1 MMNTHLDT
9 LTDRPETEIRKQDA
23 MTSLQLRQIQKSY
36 GAYHALRGIDL
47 SVEQGEF
54 IVMVGPSGCGKS
66 TLLKTIAGLE
76 TISSGQILIN
86 GRDVSNTEPGERGIA
101 MVFQSYALYPHM
113 TVAENMGFGLRMAH
127 RPKAE
132 IDAAVMRAAKILR
145 ITDQLDKRPK
155 QLSGGQRQRVAI
167 GRAITRSPD
176 VFLFDEPLSNLDA
189 ALRTQMRVELS
200 SLHAKLG
207 ATMVYVTHD
216 QVEAM
221 TMASRIVVL
230 NHGSIEQVG
239 SPLELY
245 RNPANLFVAG
255 FLGAPRVNFF
265 EVAVDS
271 VSGRSAAVS
280 TAGLA
285 PLTVELADG
294 ASVQRGDKLTMGIR
308 PENLSVVS
316 SPETASFSGQV
327 RLVEH
332 LGRETILYVD
342 AGSLQCVSSESGNG
356 NVTVQIGHVTA
367 VSNDAAIG
375 LRVDPRDIYLF
386 SSGDART
393 ISTRKSILA
402 D

>member
-1 MMNTHLDT
+1 
-9 LTDRPETEIRKQDA
+9 
-23 MTSLQLRQIQKSY
+23 MTSLELRHVNKNY

-66 TLLKTIAGLE
+66 TLLKSIAGLE
-76 TISSGQILIN
+76 TISSGQIMIN
-86 GRDVSNTEPGERGIA
+86 GRDVSTAEPGDRGIA

-113 TVAENMGFGLRMAH
+113 TVAENMGFGLRMAK

-132 IDAAVMRAAKILR
+132 IDAAVARAAKILR

-167 GRAITRSPD
+167 GRAITRSPE

-200 SLHAKLG
+200 GLHAELG

-230 NHGSIEQVG
+230 NRGIIEQVG

-245 RNPANLFVAG
+245 RNPDNLFVAG
-255 FLGAPRVNFF
+255 FLGAPRMNFF
-265 EVAVDS
+265 PVTVDQ
-271 VSGRSAAVS
+271 VSGSSVTVSAP
-280 TAGLA
+280 GLA
-285 PLTVELADG
+285 PITVELAAG
-294 ASVQRGDKLTMGIR
+294 ASVQKGTTLTLGIR
-308 PENLSVVS
+308 PENIAVS
-316 SPETASFSGQV
+316 DVTSAGAAISGQV

-342 AGSLQCVSSESGNG
+342 AGELQCVSSESGTG
-356 NVTVQIGHVTA
+356 NITVQIGHVTGVA
-367 VSNDAAIG
+367 ADAPIS
-375 LRVDPRDIYLF
+375 LRIDPREVYLF
-386 SSGDART
+386 SANDERT
-393 ISTRKSILA
+393 ITVRKPIL
-402 D
+402 DK

>member
-1 MMNTHLDT
+1 
-9 LTDRPETEIRKQDA
+9 
-23 MTSLQLRQIQKSY
+23 MTSLELREINKNY

-47 SVEQGEF
+47 TVAQGEF

-66 TLLKTIAGLE
+66 TLLKSIAGLE
-76 TISSGQILIN
+76 TISSGQIVIN
-86 GRDVSNTEPGERGIA
+86 GRDVTRQEPGDRGIA

-113 TVAENMGFGLRMAH
+113 TVAENMGFGLRMAK

-132 IDAAVMRAAKILR
+132 IDAAVARAAKILR
-145 ITDQLDKRPK
+145 ISDQLDKRPK

-167 GRAITRSPD
+167 GRAITRSPE

-200 SLHAKLG
+200 SLHAELG

-230 NHGSIEQVG
+230 NQGIIEQVG

-245 RNPANLFVAG
+245 RNPDNLFVAG
-255 FLGAPRVNFF
+255 FLGAPRMNFLG
-265 EVAVDS
+265 VTVDA
-271 VSGRSAAVS
+271 VSGRDVTVSAP
-280 TAGLA
+280 GLS
-285 PLTVELADG
+285 PLTVELAQPATLVKG
-294 ASVQRGDKLTMGIR
+294 AGLTLGVR
-308 PENLSVVS
+308 PEAISVVAEGS
-316 SPETASFSGQV
+316 ESGAVHGEV

-342 AGSLQCVSSESGNG
+342 AGSLSTIASESGTG
-356 NVTVQIGHVTA
+356 NITA
-367 VSNDAAIG
+367 QLSYVAPFAAGQKVALKLDARE
-375 LRVDPRDIYLF
+375 LYLF
-386 SSGDART
+386 SPDGGRT
-393 ISTRKSILA
+393 ISARKTIL
-402 D
+402 DK